1 LGRALLR
8 GLQLCAAGQSRR
20 GADETGRERIV
31 YREKSDLSGQ
41 VAVITGGGRGI
52 GLASAEALAEHGARV
67 VVAEIDPAT
76 GGSAVETL
84 RAKGYDAEFIALD
97 VTKPDMVNAAADR
110 IKASHGRI
118 DVLLA
123 NAGIAITST
132 GEGTTD
138 AEWLKVIDINLNGVY
153 WCNRA
158 FGRHMLAAGKGS
170 IINIGSMSGI
180 ISNKPQPQA
189 HYNAS
194 KAAVHMLTKSL
205 AGEWAPRGVR
215 VNAIAPTYI
224 ETAMT
229 RGGMDNADW
238 YKTWLE
244 MTPMARVGQPEEIA
258 SVVLFLAS
266 GASSLLTGSVI
277 VADAGYTIW

>member
-1 LGRALLR
+1 M
-8 GLQLCAAGQSRR
+8 
-20 GADETGRERIV
+20 
-31 YREKSDLSGQ
+31 YREKLDLSGQ
-41 VAVITGGGRGI
+41 VAVVTGGGRGI
-52 GLASAEALAEHGARV
+52 GLASAEAMAEAGARIV
-67 VVAEIDPAT
+67 IAEIDPQT
-76 GGSAVETL
+76 GASAVETL
-84 RAKGYDAEFIALD
+84 RGKGYDAEGVVLD
-97 VTKPDMVNAAADR
+97 VTKPDMVNAVADG

-123 NAGIAITST
+123 NAGIALDSP
-132 GEGTTD
+132 GEEMTD
-138 AEWLKVIDINLNGVY
+138 ADWLKVIDINLNGVF

-180 ISNKPQPQA
+180 ISNKPQPQS

-224 ETAMT
+224 ETSMT
-229 RGGMDNADW
+229 RTGMDRDDW
-238 YKTWLE
+238 YKVWLE

-266 GASSLLTGSVI
+266 DASSLLTGSVI

>member
-1 LGRALLR
+1 M
-8 GLQLCAAGQSRR
+8 
-20 GADETGRERIV
+20 
-31 YREKSDLSGQ
+31 YREKSELGGQ

-52 GLASAEALAEHGARV
+52 GLASAEAMAEAGARIV
-67 VVAEIDPAT
+67 IAEIDPAI
-76 GGSAVETL
+76 GQSAVETL
-84 RAKGYDAEFIALD
+84 HGKGYDASFVELD
-97 VTKPDMVNAAADR
+97 VTKPAMVNAVADR
-110 IKASHGRI
+110 IVASHGRV

-123 NAGIAITST
+123 NAGIARCTKGEDITD
-132 GEGTTD
+132 E
-138 AEWLKVIDINLNGVY
+138 EWLQVIDINLNGVF
-153 WCNRA
+153 WANRA

-170 IINIGSMSGI
+170 IVNIGSMSGI
-180 ISNKPQPQA
+180 ISNKPQEQA

-205 AGEWAPRGVR
+205 AGEWAARGVR

-224 ETAMT
+224 QTAMT
-229 RGGMDNADW
+229 QGGMDNPDW
-238 YKTWLE
+238 YPTWIE

-266 GASSLLTGSVI
+266 DASSLMTGTVV